1 MRIFSNKANFAWFLV
16 ILGGVVEIF
25 WVSGLKHAEN
35 AFWYILTFCGIGF
48 SFASMLVAVRYI
60 EVSIAYA
67 VFVGIGTVG
76 VVLTEML
83 VFGENF
89 SWLKIVFIFTL
100 LFGIIGLKIQSKEQ
114 VKSSDK
120 VVAHNLGKDL
130 GLHEFD
136 DELFGGEK

>member
-1 MRIFSNKANFAWFLV
+1 
-16 ILGGVVEIF
+16 
-25 WVSGLKHAEN
+25 
-35 AFWYILTFCGIGF
+35 
-48 SFASMLVAVRYI
+48 MLVAVRYI

-100 LFGIIGLKIQSKEQ
+100 LFGIIGLKTQSKEQ